1 MQYNIKTRGASA
13 RRYADEGDE
22 GQMDGDANRIN
33 LPLLSG
39 SQILHIA
46 HRVVWCKN
54 LKTKKTLH
62 IKESF
67 ICL

>member
-1 MQYNIKTRGASA
+1 MQYNIKARGASA

-39 SQILHIA
+39 SQILYIA
-46 HRVVWCKN
+46 HRVIWRRN
-54 LKTKKTLH
+54 LNENTEH
-62 IKESF
+62 
-67 ICL
+67 

>member
-1 MQYNIKTRGASA
+1 MQYNIKAWGASA

-46 HRVVWCKN
+46 YQVIWY
-54 LKTKKTLH
+54 KKFERKH
-62 IKESF
+62 
-67 ICL
+67 

>member
-1 MQYNIKTRGASA
+1 MQYNIKARGASA

-39 SQILHIA
+39 SQNFA
-46 HRVVWCKN
+46 HCTSSCLGK
-54 LKTKKTLH
+54 KKKKKTR
-62 IKESF
+62 
-67 ICL
+67 

>member
-1 MQYNIKTRGASA
+1 MQYNIKARGASA
-13 RRYADEGDE
+13 KRYADEGDE

-46 HRVVWCKN
+46 HRVIWCKN
-54 LKTKKTLH
+54 LKKKKTLN
-62 IKESF
+62 IKENF